1 MALLRILPPVLVAA
15 VLAVPLS
22 VMAQLYKWVDVDGV
36 VNYGDLPPPNAK
48 NVRTVGPTS
57 LSVVPGVSKE
67 QMDAMRERDE
77 QRRQEQLQRDAE
89 EARARASARAT
100 SSAPPEL
107 QASDDYAYDYDY
119 GPLYGYGPPRVRR
132 PGANR
137 PRPQPPL
144 AKPVR
149 PAKPMPLGEPSILQG
164 R

>member
-1 MALLRILPPVLVAA
+1 
-15 VLAVPLS
+15 
-22 VMAQLYKWVDVDGV
+22 
-36 VNYGDLPPPNAK
+36 
-48 NVRTVGPTS
+48 VGQTS
-57 LSVVPGVSKE
+57 LSVVPAVSKE

-77 QRRQEQLQRDAE
+77 QRRLERLQREAE
-89 EARARASARAT
+89 EERARANARTA

-107 QASDDYAYDYDY
+107 QASDSYAYDYDY

-137 PRPQPPL
+137 PRPQPPI
-144 AKPVR
+144 AKPVP